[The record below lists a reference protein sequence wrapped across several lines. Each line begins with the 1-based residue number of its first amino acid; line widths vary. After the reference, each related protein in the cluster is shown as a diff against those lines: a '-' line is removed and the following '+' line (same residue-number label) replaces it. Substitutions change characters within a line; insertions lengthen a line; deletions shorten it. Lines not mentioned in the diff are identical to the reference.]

1 MDELETIPSEQ
12 WQDFCQTFSRAH
24 RGWLIRMWV
33 ANPASLQ
40 AGASENTG
48 MMIRDLA
55 LHEIAAETRGDRTD
69 LVILARD
76 QDSHVDHPIREIVS
90 IMLERDAEGTETGL
104 LIESADAR
112 STLLRFRAPARPETL
127 DGLAP
132 GETA

>member
-1 MDELETIPSEQ
+1 MAEHELIPSEQ

-33 ANPASLQ
+33 ANQATLQ
-40 AGASENTG
+40 AGASENADIV
-48 MMIRDLA
+48 IRDLA
-55 LHEIAAETRGDRTD
+55 LQEIATETRGDRTD
-69 LVILARD
+69 LVLLTRD
-76 QDSHVDHPIREIVS
+76 QESHVDHPIRDIVS
-90 IMLERDAEGTETGL
+90 ITLERDADGTETGL

-112 STLLRFRAPARPETL
+112 STLLRFRTPARPETL

>member
-1 MDELETIPSEQ
+1 MDEFEIIPRGH

-24 RGWLIRMWV
+24 QGWLIRMWV
-33 ANPASLQ
+33 ADTASLQ
-40 AGASENTG
+40 AGASENTD

-69 LVILARD
+69 LVILTRD

-90 IMLERDAEGTETGL
+90 IMLERDTDGTEMGL
-104 LIESADAR
+104 LIESADAQ
-112 STLLRFRAPARPETL
+112 STLLRFRTPARPETL

-132 GETA
+132 GETP